1 MLEKISGY
9 TKEQAKTLLLQNL
22 DEELTHDKAVKI
34 MDFEQRTK
42 DEQDALARE
51 IISTAIQR
59 CAADQ
64 AAEATVSVVT
74 LPNDEMKGRIIGREG
89 RNIRTLETITG
100 VDLIIVGRG
109 GGSIEDLWA
118 FNEECVAREVFN
130 CNTPVISAV
139 GHETDFTII
148 DFVSDLRAPTPSAAA
163 ELAVSDVSKI
173 RDRLLELNAGL
184 NIRINGFL
192 KNYSDRIASYNVK
205 LNYLSPANIL
215 EARENLLRN
224 YYYKLNNS
232 INAVMKNYTSVFQ
245 ILCTRLD
252 GLSPLTRLKGG
263 YSYVCDEGGSNINSV
278 EDIRPDDTLNIYVTD
293 GIITATAK
301 KITKKEG
308 TENDD

>member
-1 MLEKISGY
+1 M
-9 TKEQAKTLLLQNL
+9 
-22 DEELTHDKAVKI
+22 
-34 MDFEQRTK
+34 
-42 DEQDALARE
+42 
-51 IISTAIQR
+51 
-59 CAADQ
+59 
-64 AAEATVSVVT
+64 
-74 LPNDEMKGRIIGREG
+74 
-89 RNIRTLETITG
+89 
-100 VDLIIVGRG
+100 
-109 GGSIEDLWA
+109 
-118 FNEECVAREVFN
+118 
-130 CNTPVISAV
+130 
-139 GHETDFTII
+139 
-148 DFVSDLRAPTPSAAA
+148 SDLRAPTPSAAA

-232 INAVMKNYTSVFQ
+232 INAVIKNYTSVFQ